1 MEEDRNFLAQ
11 DNNYRT
17 LKAFQKAECIYD
29 VTFYFAHQFLKSGD
43 RTIDQMIQAA
53 RSGKQN
59 LAEGNID
66 GITSREME
74 LRLTNVNRAS
84 LHELL
89 LDYEDYLRVRGLEQW
104 RHDDPRCVQT
114 RAFCRAH
121 LDSAIYREKIKERSD
136 ETIANIAI
144 TLIHQCDA
152 LIRGLIEWKKRDVLE
167 NGGIK
172 EEMYR
177 ARKEWQKR
185 NGAYGKIDNGY
196 YGRNGSNGGNGS
208 YGSYGRY
215 GQNGGNG
222 QRPNWQQPSQ
232 PNQPAGPTPPT
243 QPAQPSQPTPPTD
256 PSQPSQPTGPIKPTQ
271 PTGPATPNQPT
282 GPSQPITSK

>member
-1 MEEDRNFLAQ
+1 MSNKEFIRQ

-29 VTFYFAHQFLKSGD
+29 VTYYFANKFLTKGD
-43 RTIDQMIQAA
+43 RTIDQMVQAA

-66 GITSREME
+66 GVTSKEME
-74 LRLTNVNRAS
+74 IKLTNVNRAS

-104 RHDDPRCVQT
+104 SFNDPRCVQT
-114 RAFCRAH
+114 REFCKRH
-121 LDSAIYREKIKERSD
+121 LDSAVFREKIKDRSD

-144 TLIHQCDA
+144 TLIHQCDV
-152 LIRGLIEWKKRDVLE
+152 LIKGLIEWQKKNFLE

-177 ARKEWQKR
+177 ARKAYR
-185 NGAYGKIDNGY
+185 DSHGFNGQNGF
-196 YGRNGSNGGNGS
+196 NGSNGP
-208 YGSYGRY
+208 R
-215 GQNGGNG
+215 
-222 QRPNWQQPSQ
+222 
-232 PNQPAGPTPPT
+232 
-243 QPAQPSQPTPPTD
+243 
-256 PSQPSQPTGPIKPTQ
+256 
-271 PTGPATPNQPT
+271 
-282 GPSQPITSK
+282 

>member
-1 MEEDRNFLAQ
+1 MDNKDFIRQ

-29 VTFYFAHQFLKSGD
+29 VTYYFANKFLAKGD
-43 RTIDQMIQAA
+43 RTIDQMVQAA

-66 GITSREME
+66 GVTSKEME
-74 LRLTNVNRAS
+74 LKLTNVNRAS

-104 RHDDPRCVQT
+104 SYNDPRCIQT
-114 RAFCRAH
+114 REFCKRH
-121 LDSAIYREKIKERSD
+121 LESAVYREKIKDRSD

-144 TLIHQCDA
+144 TLIHQCDV
-152 LIRGLIEWKKRDVLE
+152 LIKGLIEWQKKNFLE

-177 ARKEWQKR
+177 ARKAYR
-185 NGAYGKIDNGY
+185 DNNGVN
-196 YGRNGSNGGNGS
+196 
-208 YGSYGRY
+208 
-215 GQNGGNG
+215 GQNGLMGND
-222 QRPNWQQPSQ
+222 NHT
-232 PNQPAGPTPPT
+232 AH
-243 QPAQPSQPTPPTD
+243 
-256 PSQPSQPTGPIKPTQ
+256 
-271 PTGPATPNQPT
+271 
-282 GPSQPITSK
+282 

>member
-1 MEEDRNFLAQ
+1 MDNKGFIRQ

-29 VTFYFAHQFLKSGD
+29 VTYYFANKFLAKGD
-43 RTIDQMIQAA
+43 RTIDQMVQAA

-66 GITSREME
+66 GVTSKEME
-74 LRLTNVNRAS
+74 LKLTNVNRAS

-104 RHDDPRCVQT
+104 SYNDPRCMQT
-114 RAFCRAH
+114 REFCKRH
-121 LDSAIYREKIKERSD
+121 LESAVYREKIKDRSD

-144 TLIHQCDA
+144 TLIHQCDV
-152 LIRGLIEWKKRDVLE
+152 LIKGLIEWQKKNFLE

-177 ARKEWQKR
+177 ARKAYR
-185 NGAYGKIDNGY
+185 DNNGVN
-196 YGRNGSNGGNGS
+196 
-208 YGSYGRY
+208 
-215 GQNGGNG
+215 GQNGLMGND
-222 QRPNWQQPSQ
+222 NH
-232 PNQPAGPTPPT
+232 PAHKTH
-243 QPAQPSQPTPPTD
+243 
-256 PSQPSQPTGPIKPTQ
+256 
-271 PTGPATPNQPT
+271 
-282 GPSQPITSK
+282 

>member
-1 MEEDRNFLAQ
+1 MNLKENKDFLRQ

-29 VTFYFAHQFLKSGD
+29 VTYYFAKTFLKVGD

-59 LAEGNID
+59 LAEGTID

-74 LRLTNVNRAS
+74 LKLTNVNRAS

-104 RHDDPRCVQT
+104 AFDDPRCRQT
-114 RAFCRAH
+114 RAFCKAH
-121 LDSAIYREKIKERSD
+121 LDSAIYREKIKNRSD

-144 TLIHQCDA
+144 TLIHQCDV
-152 LIRGLIEWKKRDVLE
+152 LIRGLIEWKKKNFLE
-167 NGGIK
+167 KGGIK

-177 ARKEWQKR
+177 IRKGLQK
-185 NGAYGKIDNGY
+185 K
-196 YGRNGSNGGNGS
+196 
-208 YGSYGRY
+208 
-215 GQNGGNG
+215 
-222 QRPNWQQPSQ
+222 
-232 PNQPAGPTPPT
+232 
-243 QPAQPSQPTPPTD
+243 
-256 PSQPSQPTGPIKPTQ
+256 
-271 PTGPATPNQPT
+271 
-282 GPSQPITSK
+282 